1 MFHSCF
7 WSIYAKH
14 NHIRTIIAVRKAQH
28 CVWLHAHTLLCIVV
42 IDFTYLS
49 VHCFWPIYR
58 VLPSLHS
65 KTSLLKTLRGEWQNL
80 SCYTM
85 HYCMARVNLT
95 AAHPLSLSLPYAYI
109 ATGQA
114 PHNVGSNDDVVG
126 GGVSCHLHVV
136 PGIQVPA
143 ASLPPPTV
151 SLLWGDLHSG
161 LGLCLHWGHHH
172 SVRPRD

>member
-1 MFHSCF
+1 M
-7 WSIYAKH
+7 
-14 NHIRTIIAVRKAQH
+14 
-28 CVWLHAHTLLCIVV
+28 HTHTFLRIVV
-42 IDFTYLS
+42 IDHTHLS
-49 VHCFWPIYR
+49 VHCLWPIYS
-58 VLPSLHS
+58 VLPSLHNE
-65 KTSLLKTLRGEWQNL
+65 TSLLKKLRGECTQVQNL

-85 HYCMARVNLT
+85 HYCMARVNLPNDCRT
-95 AAHPLSLSLPYAYI
+95 PSLSLPYAYI

-172 SVRPRD
+172 SVRLRD

>member
-1 MFHSCF
+1 MTLPTCQFIVSGPFIEYCHPYIIKPLCLKSCEVNALNCKT
-7 WSIYAKH
+7 S
-14 NHIRTIIAVRKAQH
+14 
-28 CVWLHAHTLLCIVV
+28 VV
-42 IDFTYLS
+42 IHTTHD
-49 VHCFWPIYR
+49 
-58 VLPSLHS
+58 
-65 KTSLLKTLRGEWQNL
+65 
-80 SCYTM
+80 
-85 HYCMARVNLT
+85 CMARVNLPNDCRT
-95 AAHPLSLSLPYAYI
+95 PSLSLPYAYI

-136 PGIQVPA
+136 PGVQVPA